1 MTCHIGHKHN
11 EHCQSYLIA
20 SEIDSTSTIALT
32 YLCNAKTVRS
42 SEFASEFQFRIKIQ
56 WSIWIY
62 IWIQFL
68 IWFCM
73 WIYTPSNT
81 NMITLL
87 QEHNHT
93 ISTTNPRC
101 AKSSRTLHTIIL
113 RGELFTKIN
122 QNSNCNWNW
131 NDLTRSI
138 ATLPVHESA
147 PESTSNPYWNWYC
160 LHPWKYY
167 KASDINM
174 MLDACISRNLS
185 GTFDYFNCTHW

>member
-113 RGELFTKIN
+113 RGELSTKIEHKHRKTMLN
-122 QNSNCNWNW
+122 QSKIQLQLEWQRPDTVDCNS
-131 NDLTRSI
+131 
-138 ATLPVHESA
+138 
-147 PESTSNPYWNWYC
+147 
-160 LHPWKYY
+160 
-167 KASDINM
+167 
-174 MLDACISRNLS
+174 ACIWICTWIYIKSLP
-185 GTFDYFNCTHW
+185 GTDTASTREDTTTHPT